1 MRLIY
6 NDALNKRIAPYLERL
21 TKKRTSLDKETMTLL
36 DVFMQYFNMDTRY
49 GTYSDKLEPCIIH
62 IIQEEKIKSVANLFD
77 GKLNKVL
84 RYLLG
89 DEYANLFHTYLKLK
103 ARCPYTH
110 GYSRRSQRSANPLLH
125 FSHIIDALTE
135 FLKLRATGF
144 SEQAI
149 LNGGNTPE
157 EIETYKDAMNCQNWM
172 AAQIAEGNQTVI
184 EYLNNVLTSENNAN
198 RLNQGHLQA
207 IAVSGYRPL
216 LELEGK
222 LLLAAKLQEGL
233 RQAIV
238 ETMDE
243 GCPESYLHLFSVICD
258 NGLQR
263 FASVK
268 RGIAVC
274 TGIGE
279 QDSSERITN
288 KYVEL
293 IRRFLNDREE
303 ARKALQSKDTVEL
316 YLALWSIG
324 FYNTEEIQALVPGI
338 IKDGA
343 KYQVQTL
350 LYFLRCTQYSGM
362 NHRISKD
369 AFEKWYNEPSV
380 VAAILP
386 LYLSGLYLS
395 RYGGHKD
402 APSLHDYFDSK
413 EEAIRHYDYLKN
425 VYQSIS
431 AKEIYSPY
439 VFPWES
445 AELTRSEIVL
455 KMAYITWMTN
465 DSALKDDLCTC
476 LPSLDTYMRA
486 GYIGVVL
493 NPPTSHLQEEYVLQS
508 LGDRSQDVR
517 DEAYKVLSEMTLSP
531 EQNQKVEELLRFKY
545 SEMRI
550 NAINLLMKQPKEQ
563 LSGSIRRL
571 LTDKVAERRLAGL
584 DMMKTIHNIEFL
596 QDTYQELIPTVKEI
610 QKPNAKE
617 KVLIESLIGDGTEE
631 NTAQHYTKDNGF
643 GLYDPALEVN
653 LPEITQDKGFNVKKA
668 FEFICFGRAK
678 LVFKKLSK
686 YIEIYKNEEFK
697 NGYGEARL
705 VGNSVLINWSNYG
718 GLSGLGFPELWKAFY
733 EEEIGSYDKLLM
745 MSFMLASTGAPKDDD
760 DYDEEDEED
769 IKADQKSSNTFEPLV
784 NRMYAGIT
792 YRGLQK
798 ELRKMPYYEQMS
810 DIIEALSY
818 EYKDE
823 AVYQRLAV
831 NMLLQLLPLLNTKN
845 IFRQYTNKHAWLR
858 DKLEYGE
865 KEIIY
870 PIHNNKFVN
879 FWLEMPQKPMSD
891 DLFIRYFTVRYQL
904 YKLTN
909 YMEHTPELEETDSY
923 LHATDFARAWMLGI
937 IPTEEVYREMMG
949 RISSPAQ
956 IKAITTVLNDNV
968 RFNKEKERYA
978 DIKNVDF
985 SLFRSL
991 AQKIVDRILEI
1002 ELKRGD
1008 SETQVTSLAEE
1019 LSYIYGADTFIHI
1032 LQAFGKDT
1040 FIRDNYN
1047 WGSTKRG
1054 VLSSLLHACH
1064 PLPTDTSEN
1073 LKKLA
1078 KQAEISD
1085 ERLVEAAMFAPQW
1098 IELTEKAIGWKGLT
1112 SAAYYFHA
1120 HTNETCDDKKK
1131 AIIARYTP
1139 IDVEDLREGA
1149 FDIDWFRDA
1158 FKTIGK
1164 RRFEVVYNAAKY
1176 ISCSNSHTRA
1186 RKFADATNGAVKAA
1200 DVKKEIVAKRNKDL
1214 LMSYGLI
1221 PLGRKPDKELLDR
1234 YQYLQKFLKESK
1246 EFGAQRQE
1254 SEKKA
1259 VNIALQ
1265 NLARNSGY
1273 GDVTRLTWSME
1284 TELIKE
1290 LLPYL
1295 SPKEIDGVEVYVQI
1309 NEEGKSEIK
1318 QIKDGKELN
1327 SMPAK
1332 LKKHPYIE
1340 ELKAVHKKLKDQ
1352 YTRSRVML
1360 EQAMEDCT
1368 RFEESELRKLMQN
1381 PVIWP
1386 LLRHLVFICN
1396 GQTGFY
1402 TDGLLV
1408 TVNAVC
1414 LPLKPKDELRIA
1426 HPTDLYASGDWH
1438 AYQKFLFDKA
1448 IRQPFK
1454 QVFRELYVPTPEEVE
1469 ATQSR
1474 RYAGNQIQP
1483 QKTVAVL
1490 KGRRWVADYE
1500 DGLQKIYY
1508 KENIIATIYAMAD
1521 WFSPADIEAP
1531 TLEYVC
1537 FHNRKDYKL
1546 MKISEIPP
1554 VIFSEVMRD
1563 VDLAVSV
1570 AHAGSVDPETSHST
1584 IEMRSVLVELTMPL
1598 FHFKNVTIKG
1608 SFAHI
1613 EGKLGKYNIHLGSGV
1628 IHQEGG
1634 AQIAVL
1640 PVHSQNRG
1648 RLFLPFVDE
1657 DPKTAE
1663 ILTKIIFFAEDDK
1676 IKDPSILNQI
1686 K

>member
-6 NDALNKRIAPYLERL
+6 NETLNKRVLPYLEKL
-21 TKKRTSLDKETMTLL
+21 TKKKNCLDKETGALFDL
-36 DVFMQYFNMDTRY
+36 FMMYFNLDTRY
-49 GTYSDKLEPCIIH
+49 GIYNDKLEPCIIN
-62 IIQEEKIKSVANLFD
+62 IIKEEEIRSVANLFD
-77 GKLNKVL
+77 GKLNKLL

-89 DEYANLFHTYLKLK
+89 DEYAQLFHTYLKIEVH
-103 ARCPYTH
+103 CPYTH
-110 GYSRRSQRSANPLLH
+110 GYARRSQRAANPYLH
-125 FSHIIDALTE
+125 FIHVIDALAE

-144 SEQAI
+144 TEQAI
-149 LNGGNTPE
+149 LNGGTTPE
-157 EIETYKDAMNCQNWM
+157 EIEAYKDCMDCHCWM
-172 AAQIAEGNQTVI
+172 AAQITEGNQTVI
-184 EYLNNVLTSENNAN
+184 NHLNNVLTSENNAN
-198 RLNQGHLQA
+198 RLNRGHLQA
-207 IAVSGYRPL
+207 IAMSGHLPL

-243 GCPESYLHLFSVICD
+243 GSPESYLYLLSVIYD

-279 QDSSERITN
+279 QDSSERVTN

-293 IRRFLNDREE
+293 ILYFLNNQDQ

-324 FYNTEEIQALVPGI
+324 FYNANDIQTLAPEI
-338 IKDGA
+338 IKNGA
-343 KYQVQTL
+343 RHQVQTL
-350 LYFLRCTQYSGM
+350 LYFLLCTQYSGM
-362 NHRISKD
+362 SYYISKD
-369 AFEKWYNEPSV
+369 ALEKWHNDPSV

-386 LYLSGLYLS
+386 LYLTDLYLS
-395 RYGGHKD
+395 RYGGREDPK
-402 APSLHDYFDSK
+402 LTDYFVNR
-413 EEAIRHYDYLKN
+413 EEAIRHYGYLKQI
-425 VYQSIS
+425 YHSIS
-431 AKEIYSPY
+431 AKETYAPY
-439 VFPWES
+439 IFPWENTQ
-445 AELTRSEIVL
+445 LTRSEIIL
-455 KMAYITWMTN
+455 KMSYITWMLN
-465 DSALKDDLCTC
+465 DTAMKDDLCSYQA
-476 LPSLDTYMRA
+476 SLDSYIRA
-486 GYIGVVL
+486 SYIGIVL
-493 NPPTSHLQEEYVLQS
+493 NPPTSPIQEEYILQS

-517 DEAYKVLSEMTLSP
+517 YEAHKVLSEIALSP
-531 EQNQKVEELLRFKY
+531 EQNQKLEELLRYKY

-550 NAINLLMKQPKEQ
+550 NVINLLMKQPKEQ
-563 LSGSIRRL
+563 LAGSVRRL

-584 DMMKTIHNIEFL
+584 DMMKTIHHTESL
-596 QDTYQELIPTVKEI
+596 QDIYQELLLAVKEI
-610 QKPNAKE
+610 QKPSAKE
-617 KVLIESLIGDGTEE
+617 KVLIESLIGDGTEKKV
-631 NTAQHYTKDNGF
+631 TLHYTKENGF
-643 GLYDPALEVN
+643 GLYDPALEVS
-653 LPEITQDKGFNVKKA
+653 LPEITPDKGFNVKKA
-668 FEFICFGRAK
+668 FEFISFGRAK
-678 LVFKKLSK
+678 LIFERLSK
-686 YIEIYKNEEFK
+686 YIAAHKNKEFK
-697 NGYGEARL
+697 DDYGDVRL
-705 VGNSVLINWSNYG
+705 VGNSVLMKWSNYG
-718 GLSGLGFPELWKAFY
+718 GLSSLGLPELWQDFY
-733 EEEIGSYDKLLM
+733 EREIGSYEKLLM
-745 MSFMLASTGAPKDDD
+745 MSFMLASTGISHDNDE
-760 DYDEEDEED
+760 YDEEDEED
-769 IKADQKSSNTFEPLV
+769 RKADIKSANSFEPLV
-784 NRMYAGIT
+784 NKMYAGFT

-798 ELRKMPYYEQMS
+798 SLLKLPYYKQME
-810 DIIEALSY
+810 DIIDALAY
-818 EYKDE
+818 EYRDE
-823 AVYQRLAV
+823 TIYQRMSA
-831 NMLLQLLPLLNTKN
+831 NMLLQLTPLLNAGN

-858 DKLEYGE
+858 EKMDYGE
-865 KEIIY
+865 RVIVY
-870 PIHNNKFVN
+870 PIHNNKFVQ
-879 FWLEMPQKPMSD
+879 FWLDMPCQPITD
-891 DLFIRYFTVRYQL
+891 ALFTRYFTVRYQL

-923 LHATDFARAWMLGI
+923 LHSADFARAWMLGL
-937 IPTEEVYREMMG
+937 IPTEEVYRELTG
-949 RISSPAQ
+949 RVNSPGRV
-956 IKAITTVLNDNV
+956 KDITRLLGENHRSNDRN
-968 RFNKEKERYA
+968 RDWLYTKDCNY
-978 DIKNVDF
+978 
-985 SLFRSL
+985 SLFRPL
-991 AQKIVDRILEI
+991 LQKVVDRILDI
-1002 ELKRGD
+1002 ELSRGD
-1008 SETQVTSLAEE
+1008 SETQVTRLAEE
-1019 LSYIYGADTFIHI
+1019 LSCVYGAETLIRI

-1047 WGSTKRG
+1047 WRNTKRG
-1054 VLSSLLHACH
+1054 VLSNLLHVCY
-1064 PLPTDTSEN
+1064 PLPTDTSAH
-1073 LKKLA
+1073 LKKLV

-1098 IELTEKAIGWKGLT
+1098 IELTEQATGWKGLT

-1139 IDVEDLREGA
+1139 IAVEDLREGA
-1149 FDIDWFRDA
+1149 FDIGWFKDA

-1164 RRFEVVYNAAKY
+1164 QRFEVVYNAAKY

-1200 DVKKEIVAKRNKDL
+1200 DIKKEISAKRNKDL

-1221 PLGRKPDKELLDR
+1221 PLGRKADKELLER
-1234 YQYLQKFLKESK
+1234 YQFLQKFLKESK
-1246 EFGAQRQE
+1246 DFGAQRQE

-1259 VNIALQ
+1259 VGIALQ
-1265 NLARNSGY
+1265 NLALNSGY

-1295 SPKEIDGVEVYVQI
+1295 SPKEIDGVEVYVQV
-1309 NEEGKSEIK
+1309 NDEGKAEIK
-1318 QIKDGKELN
+1318 QAKDGKELN
-1327 SMPAK
+1327 NIPAK
-1332 LKKHPYIE
+1332 LKKHPYVE

-1352 YTRSRVML
+1352 YTRSRLML

-1386 LLRHLVFICN
+1386 LLKHLVFICN
-1396 GQTGFY
+1396 GQVGFY

-1408 TVNAVC
+1408 TANAVC

-1426 HPTDLYASGDWH
+1426 HPTDLYTCGNWQ

-1454 QVFRELYVPTPEEVE
+1454 QVFRELYVPTPEEKE

-1531 TLEYVC
+1531 TLEFVC
-1537 FHNRKDYKL
+1537 FHNRRTYEL
-1546 MKISEIPP
+1546 MEISEIPP

-1563 VDLAVSV
+1563 VDLAVSI

-1598 FHFKNVTIKG
+1598 FHLDNVKVEG

-1640 PVHSQNRG
+1640 PVHSQSRG

-1663 ILTKIIFFAEDDK
+1663 ILTKIILFAEDDN

-1686 K
+1686 KK

>member
-110 GYSRRSQRSANPLLH
+110 GYSRRSQRSVNPLLH

-445 AELTRSEIVL
+445 TELTRSEIVL

-686 YIEIYKNEEFK
+686 YIETYKNEEFK

-745 MSFMLASTGAPKDDD
+745 MSFMLASTGTAKDEDD
-760 DYDEEDEED
+760 SDEEDEED

-798 ELRKMPYYEQMS
+798 DLRKMPYYEQMS
-810 DIIEALSY
+810 DIIEALAY

-845 IFRQYTNKHAWLR
+845 IFRQYTSKHAWLR

-865 KEIIY
+865 KQVVY

-879 FWLEMPQKPMSD
+879 FWLEMPQKPMND

-923 LHATDFARAWMLGI
+923 LHATDFARAWMMGI

-949 RISSPAQ
+949 RISSPSQ
-956 IKAITTVLNDNV
+956 IKAITMVLNDNV

-978 DIKNVDF
+978 DIKNIDF

-991 AQKIVDRILEI
+991 VQKVVDRILEI

-1019 LSYIYGADTFIHI
+1019 LSYVYGAETFIRI

-1040 FIRDNYN
+1040 FIRDSYN

-1139 IDVEDLREGA
+1139 IDVDDLREGA
-1149 FDIDWFRDA
+1149 FDIDWFKDA

-1164 RRFEVVYNAAKY
+1164 QRFEVVYNAAKY

-1200 DVKKEIVAKRNKDL
+1200 DIKKEIIAKRNKDL

-1352 YTRSRVML
+1352 YTRSRIML

-1368 RFEESELRKLMQN
+1368 HFEENELRKLMQN

-1386 LLRHLVFICN
+1386 LLKHLVFICN

-1402 TDGLLV
+1402 TDGLLI

-1426 HPTDLYASGDWH
+1426 HPTDLYTSGDWH
-1438 AYQKFLFDKA
+1438 AYQKFLFDKS

-1454 QVFRELYVPTPEEVE
+1454 QVFRELYVPTPEEIE

-1634 AQIAVL
+1634 AQITVL